1 MSAEVIALVQTVSME
16 AIKVLGPAIIA
27 AYAAYRAAFVQF
39 KLKLQ
44 ELEQGHQFQ
53 ARASLFAHLK
63 DRLERID
70 QQVERLNADL
80 AHMLGFATGYQVA
93 QPLLGTSEVADLMA
107 VTARSVERTAP
118 LEIAALLSDM
128 RVAGLAS
135 SDEFKALLARQQFK
149 PTSADSSSFETLKV
163 LVPELIETYNLLALC
178 TRLLLR
184 QQMELVFAPYL
195 APKK

>member
-1 MSAEVIALVQTVSME
+1 MSTEVIALIQTVSME
-16 AIKVLGPAIIA
+16 AIKVLGPAIVA

-53 ARASLFAHLK
+53 ARASLFSHLK
-63 DRLERID
+63 DRLAHID
-70 QQVERLNADL
+70 QQVEKLNADL
-80 AHMLGFATGYQVA
+80 AHMLGFASGYQVA
-93 QPLLGTSEVADLMA
+93 EPSAGTSEVVDLMTRA
-107 VTARSVERTAP
+107 ARSVAKTAP
-118 LEIAALLSDM
+118 LEITALLNDM

-135 SDEFKALLARQQFK
+135 SDEFKALLTRQQFQ
-149 PTSADSSSFETLKV
+149 PTSSDPPSFAALKL

-184 QQMELVFAPYL
+184 QEMAHVFAPYL